1 MNRMYYIDN
10 AICIKNITHEWY
22 TAITYHA
29 PESIPVHSCQPLWQM
44 EGLHILDTGH
54 LINADQR
61 CDTNCSKCSRKTII
75 AYCVMNKKKKS
86 KQISES
92 FSSFR
97 KGTNHLRPQEIIEK
111 TQEKNKSH
119 SWKGATVPWPWAALL
134 VRRLLT
140 TPELLR
146 RAATDYWGTQHQQQF
161 SAWPG

>member
-75 AYCVMNKKKKS
+75 AYLMNKKKK
-86 KQISES
+86 KQANFWVFFFIQEGN
-92 FSSFR
+92 
-97 KGTNHLRPQEIIEK
+97 KPPQTSRNYREDPGEEQV
-111 TQEKNKSH
+111 TQLKRCHCAMAMGCPPCQKVADNTR
-119 SWKGATVPWPWAALL
+119 ATA
-134 VRRLLT
+134 
-140 TPELLR
+140 
-146 RAATDYWGTQHQQQF
+146 
-161 SAWPG
+161 